1 MSGQASARANI
12 TAISL
17 AEKCEITTLEEDIYS
32 TGDRITV
39 TDLGQQMPV
48 PRGMPQIN
56 NCSYL
61 VEKTSS
67 TTYLIKDITT
77 EDYINSLNFTPYVE
91 GGNLNLDQTIF
102 IYEGDS

>member
-17 AEKCEITTLEEDIYS
+17 ASKCEITTLEEDVYS
-32 TGDRITV
+32 TGDRVTI

-56 NCSYL
+56 NYTYL

-67 TTYLIKDITT
+67 TTYLIKDIITL
-77 EDYINSLNFTPYVE
+77 DYIDSTNFTPYVE
-91 GGNLNLDQTIF
+91 GGNLNIDQTTF
-102 IYEGDS
+102 IYEA